1 MKFLFPLLL
10 IAALTAAEQP
20 AQLDATKPRDAV
32 QIVEILTR
40 DVSMTRTQAQA
51 LVQAIQTLATL
62 VEKSE
67 AKTAPAPAPD
77 AKPEE

>member
-1 MKFLFPLLL
+1 MKFLLPLLL
-10 IAALTAAEQP
+10 MAALTGVEQP
-20 AQLDATKPRDAV
+20 PQLDATKPRDAV

-40 DVSMTRTQAQA
+40 DISMTRTQAQA
-51 LVQAIQTLATL
+51 LIQAIQTLATL

-67 AKTAPAPAPD
+67 ATTAPAPD

>member
-1 MKFLFPLLL
+1 MKFFIPLLL
-10 IAALTAAEQP
+10 MAALPAVEQP
-20 AQLDATKPRDAV
+20 PQLDATKPRDAI
-32 QIVEILTR
+32 QIVDILTR

-51 LVQAIQTLATL
+51 LVQAIQTLAAM

-67 AKTAPAPAPD
+67 AKTAPTPD